1 MVPYL
6 NIDKVIK
13 ANEEGKKIL
22 YTGLD
27 IRDDLFKTK
36 LHAAGTL
43 TSKNEKVI
51 KLENCWL
58 CPASSFSGKTSCPY
72 YASSTVRFISASP
85 FEVFSAGEIYIAAE
99 HKSLG
104 GQIRS

>member
-13 ANEEGKKIL
+13 ASEEGKKIL

-36 LHAAGTL
+36 LNAAGTL

-51 KLENCWL
+51 KLENC
-58 CPASSFSGKTSCPY
+58 
-72 YASSTVRFISASP
+72 
-85 FEVFSAGEIYIAAE
+85 
-99 HKSLG
+99 
-104 GQIRS
+104 

>member
-51 KLENCWL
+51 KLENC
-58 CPASSFSGKTSCPY
+58 
-72 YASSTVRFISASP
+72 
-85 FEVFSAGEIYIAAE
+85 
-99 HKSLG
+99 
-104 GQIRS
+104 